1 MPLPIAPSAMTILY
15 LCVFS
20 FGFIG
25 AFLRFTYIIK
35 TFKFDA
41 KTGSHKHYVAYESNR
56 TKQTGMHRF
65 KGSLSTRQI
74 NNIQFKKNQL
84 SKSIA
89 PHNLSA
95 FDVIEFQ
102 HMSITRHRQ
111 REHLN
116 GSGRVGRLLVGCSW
130 RPKDHGYRTAC
141 RLASRGTNH
150 RSGDD

>member
-74 NNIQFKKNQL
+74 NNIQLKRNQL

-95 FDVIEFQ
+95 FDVIEFRVSTHVDNPPQ
-102 HMSITRHRQ
+102 ATGTFEWGWEGGKAISGLQ
-111 REHLN
+111 LAAQ
-116 GSGRVGRLLVGCSW
+116 GSRLQNYMPVGL
-130 RPKDHGYRTAC
+130 
-141 RLASRGTNH
+141 
-150 RSGDD
+150 

>member
-1 MPLPIAPSAMTILY
+1 MFL
-15 LCVFS
+15 

-41 KTGSHKHYVAYESNR
+41 KIGSRKHYVAYESNR

-74 NNIQFKKNQL
+74 NNMQLKKNQL

-95 FDVIEFQ
+95 FDVIEFRVSTHVDNPPQ
-102 HMSITRHRQ
+102 ATGTF
-111 REHLN
+111 EW
-116 GSGRVGRLLVGCSW
+116 GWEGGRVGRLLVGCSW